1 MCNILINKAIKEN
14 VCVAKMFVLEPNNF
28 SAKEDCMVFDSL
40 LSGIVLYTLISYT
53 VAGLQDLRL

>member
-1 MCNILINKAIKEN
+1 MCNFLINKTIKEN

-28 SAKEDCMVFDSL
+28 SAKEDCKEDCEIL
-40 LSGIVLYTLISYT
+40 LYTLISYT